1 MSTLRTGGAPKLP
14 MPLQGVVPPLVTPLT
29 EDSALDRDGLRSV
42 VNHVLA
48 GDVQGLFLLGS
59 TGEFCSLSTDT
70 RRAVIDEGCTAVA
83 GRVPVVINVSDTCL
97 EESIQL
103 AQYAARAGAAA
114 VAICPPYYY
123 SATQLDLVRYAS
135 KFAARV
141 EVPVLLY
148 NIPQH
153 AHVEFA
159 PETIIRLAE
168 VSNIVGIK
176 NSNGSLDYLATVKC
190 VKSYRPSFSLLVG
203 NEEIMLSALDAGA
216 DGSVCGGANLFPHL
230 YAKLY
235 QTAAGGCRLQAEALQ
250 ALAVRVAEAI
260 YTIGPAPTAYLR
272 GLKSA
277 LAHLGICGSTLA
289 EPLGNF
295 APEEQEELCS
305 RLRSLLP
312 DLR

>member
-141 EVPVLLY
+141 EIPVLLY

-168 VSNIVGIK
+168 VFNIVGIK
-176 NSNGSLDYLATVKC
+176 NSNGSLDYLAAVKC
-190 VKSYRPSFSLLVG
+190 VKSHRPSFSLLVG
-203 NEEIMLSALDAGA
+203 NEEIMLSALDGGA

-230 YAKLY
+230 YVKLY
-235 QTAAGGCRLQAEALQ
+235 KAAADGCRLQAEALQ
-250 ALAVRVAEAI
+250 ALVVRVAEAI

-272 GLKSA
+272 GLKNA

-289 EPLGNF
+289 EPLGSF

>member
-148 NIPQH
+148 NIPQ
-153 AHVEFA
+153 
-159 PETIIRLAE
+159 
-168 VSNIVGIK
+168 
-176 NSNGSLDYLATVKC
+176 
-190 VKSYRPSFSLLVG
+190 
-203 NEEIMLSALDAGA
+203 
-216 DGSVCGGANLFPHL
+216 
-230 YAKLY
+230 
-235 QTAAGGCRLQAEALQ
+235 
-250 ALAVRVAEAI
+250 
-260 YTIGPAPTAYLR
+260 
-272 GLKSA
+272 
-277 LAHLGICGSTLA
+277 
-289 EPLGNF
+289 
-295 APEEQEELCS
+295 
-305 RLRSLLP
+305 
-312 DLR
+312 